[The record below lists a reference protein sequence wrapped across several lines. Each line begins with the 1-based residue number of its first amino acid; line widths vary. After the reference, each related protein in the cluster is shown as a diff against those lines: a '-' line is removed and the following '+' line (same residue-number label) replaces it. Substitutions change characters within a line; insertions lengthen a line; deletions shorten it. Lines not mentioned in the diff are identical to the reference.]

1 MHRFL
6 FIRLQTPRSFHR
18 TDSDEIA
25 ETGILSPQS
34 IIIVVSYFLSPVVV
48 MIDTTATNENKDHER
63 DSYRTRVVA
72 NSLQG
77 SDCKRMS
84 AGVTVSLHRRLI
96 QFTRRR
102 CHGMGVPV
110 SRESAQTSL
119 PRLNIFNYATLALD
133 WTLSSR
139 LSTFFSFFLLLP
151 NARSFVAFG
160 RDFAL
165 LPASISFQPFP
176 TATRTTRRI
185 FARCSTFEFDCFS
198 AIRTVISREMSSRV
212 D

>member
-1 MHRFL
+1 
-6 FIRLQTPRSFHR
+6 
-18 TDSDEIA
+18 
-25 ETGILSPQS
+25 
-34 IIIVVSYFLSPVVV
+34 
-48 MIDTTATNENKDHER
+48 MIDTTRPTSATR
-63 DSYRTRVVA
+63 RLRVVA

-102 CHGMGVPV
+102 CLGMGVPV

-139 LSTFFSFFLLLP
+139 LSTFFLSLSLFSFPFFLLLHT
-151 NARSFVAFG
+151 RSFVAFG
-160 RDFAL
+160 RDFASF
-165 LPASISFQPFP
+165 PISISFATPLQPLRS
-176 TATRTTRRI
+176 AADTTYVLVR
-185 FARCSTFEFDCFS
+185 
-198 AIRTVISREMSSRV
+198 SRERNRV